1 MYFTDPLSTGT
12 LTGMN
17 TPLKYDAVV
26 FDLDGTLLDT
36 LQDIADSVNAALAV
50 EGLDPHPA
58 DRYRLM
64 VGNGMDVLVERAI
77 EGRLDQAEAIARC
90 QDRARSEYAR
100 RYNATTRPYN
110 GIPRLLDELA
120 ARGLKMAVLSNK
132 PDEYT
137 GKIIHEYLDGY
148 FDIVRGVRPGHPKKP
163 DPAQALEVL
172 DALGITP
179 DRTVMVGDSGGDME
193 TALRAG
199 MFPAGVLW
207 GFRDADELRSSG
219 ARALIKHP
227 MDLLDLI

>member
-1 MYFTDPLSTGT
+1 MEKPS
-12 LTGMN
+12 
-17 TPLKYDAVV
+17 KYDAVV

-36 LQDIADSVNAALAV
+36 LQDIADSVNAALAE
-50 EGLDPHPA
+50 EGLAPYPV

-77 EGRLDQAEAIARC
+77 AGRLDAAGATTRC
-90 QDRARSEYAR
+90 LDRARGEYAR
-100 RYNATTRPYN
+100 RYNATTRPYD
-110 GIPRLLDELA
+110 GIPPLLDELA

-137 GKIIHEYLDGY
+137 GKIIREYLDGY
-148 FDIVRGVRPGHPKKP
+148 FKIVRGARSDHPKKP
-163 DPAQALEVL
+163 DPTQALEILV
-172 DALGITP
+172 ALGVAPERSI
-179 DRTVMVGDSGGDME
+179 MLGDSGGDME

-227 MDLLDLI
+227 MDILDLF